1 METEIEKA
9 VAPVEVDYEA
19 AIREVVENYH
29 VRAYKIDV
37 RKLWETAWR
46 VNVYFANDGIVREIT
61 MPYTY
66 FVKVDSDKSL
76 LYTPNLGVKS

>member
-1 METEIEKA
+1 MTTDVEKT
-9 VAPVEVDYEA
+9 VVPVDYEA
-19 AIREVVENYH
+19 TIREVVENYH

-37 RKLWETAWR
+37 KQLWENAWR
-46 VNVYFANDGIVREIT
+46 VNVYFATDGIVREIT

-66 FVKVDSDKSL
+66 FVKVDKDNSL